1 MQGTKTIRLWSL
13 QIFAS
18 EIEVMPDWIDRLKQ
32 QEQDARARREG
43 EQEIKLRTNRMI
55 DAKLPEFWHS
65 IVEVTE
71 AEAKRLQEA
80 FPDNARYATNFERNA
95 EGFTLLQSFA
105 NHRELVASLDRN
117 AQRVKISVTDTRTNA
132 GPIRHELIAR
142 LTESDE
148 VYLKHN
154 NEERMFTQAKEA
166 AEWFVRKVCG
176 ITDHT

>member
-1 MQGTKTIRLWSL
+1 VKSARFKLSL
-13 QIFAS
+13 EISDS
-18 EIEVMPDWIDRLKQ
+18 EIGVMPDWIDRLKK
-32 QEQDARARREG
+32 QEQDARMQREG
-43 EQEIKLRTNRMI
+43 EQETKLRTNRMI
-55 DAKLPEFWHS
+55 DAKLPDFWHS

-80 FPDNARYATNFERNA
+80 FPDNARYATNFERDA
-95 EGFTLLQSFA
+95 ESFTLLQSFA
-105 NHRELVASLDRN
+105 DHRELVGSLDRN
-117 AQRVKISVTDTRTNA
+117 AQRVKVTVTDGRTKA

-176 ITDHT
+176 ITDHKQ

>member
-1 MQGTKTIRLWSL
+1 LEISD
-13 QIFAS
+13 S
-18 EIEVMPDWIDRLKQ
+18 EIEIMTDWIDRLRQ
-32 QEQDARARREG
+32 QEQDARRLREG

-55 DAKLPEFWHS
+55 DAKLPDFWHS

-80 FPDNARYATNFERNA
+80 FPDNARYATTFKRDA
-95 EGFTLLQSFA
+95 EGFTLLQTFA
-105 NHRELVASLDRN
+105 DHRELVGSLDKN
-117 AQRVKISVTDTRTNA
+117 AQRAKITVTDARTNA

-142 LTESDE
+142 LTESNE

-154 NEERMFTQAKEA
+154 NEERMFTHAKEA

-176 ITDHT
+176 ITSPEIV